1 MRTRSKSWGRPEMK
15 VKNVECQGRSEHLC
29 SGTVPREVCAAV
41 LVFAH
46 RVAILHNPIPQS
58 HRILNNPQSHV
69 QNPAQSRHN
78 HVLTA
83 RSNQIGKIMT
93 PVWVAV
99 GLRWI

>member
-1 MRTRSKSWGRPEMK
+1 MK

-46 RVAILHNPIPQS
+46 RVAILHNP
-58 HRILNNPQSHV
+58 QSHV